1 MASPGQVPVTPRAH
15 GNAQKP
21 LSALEIGGDLLV
33 QLLRREPS
41 ADDLAV
47 DEEGGRGIDSELR
60 VCTLTG
66 FLEGR
71 KHLLIRETFLEALL
85 GEARL
90 FRDSE
95 HRFQRL
101 LHYPFLLLREK
112 CFNQWEVL
120 VL

>member
-15 GNAQKP
+15 GNAKKP
-21 LSALEIGGDLLV
+21 LSTLEIGGDLLV

-60 VCTLTG
+60 ICTLTG
-66 FLEGR
+66 FLDGR

-90 FRDSE
+90 FRYGE

-101 LHYPFLLLREK
+101 FYPPLLFFRHK
-112 CFNQWEVL
+112 
-120 VL
+120 